1 MRWLRSLVLL
11 VRVLHSRCWS
21 HLTWVAGLCRRTGLP
36 LIALLRIRVLHCQ
49 MMLLCL
55 SLLLLCLCLCLLL
68 LGLLLLLLLGL
79 LLLHHGLVLAL
90 LSLLLLLSHLQ
101 LLLSE
106 VGWQLHRVH
115 LLLLVVLE
123 RLLVLLLLHHQRLQL
138 LRVHLLHLLGRDS
151 HCLCL
156 LDHPLAHD
164 VLLLL
169 LKLGHH
175 GRIAAGLLK
184 LLLLHE
190 LLLLLR
196 SHVHGG
202 LCASHVLGSHALTW
216 HAHSSSRM
224 LVSHSSSG
232 TWLHASNGSG
242 LHAHHG
248 AGLANVRRPRYTG
261 VHLHLLAHVLVWC
274 RRHPRVAV
282 GHARVHTVSGRV
294 CRHHFAV
301 A

>member
-1 MRWLRSLVLL
+1 M
-11 VRVLHSRCWS
+11 
-21 HLTWVAGLCRRTGLP
+21 
-36 LIALLRIRVLHCQ
+36 LHCQ

-55 SLLLLCLCLCLLL
+55 SLLLLGLCLCLLL
-68 LGLLLLLLLGL
+68 LGLLLLLLLLLLGL
-79 LLLHHGLVLAL
+79 LLLHHGLVLTL
-90 LSLLLLLSHLQ
+90 LGLLLLLSHLQ
-101 LLLSE
+101 LLLSK

-115 LLLLVVLE
+115 LLLLVVLK

-151 HCLCL
+151 HRLCL

-169 LKLGHH
+169 LKLSHH
-175 GRIAAGLLK
+175 GRITASLLK
-184 LLLLHE
+184 LLLLLHE

-196 SHVHGG
+196 SHVHGS
-202 LCASHVLGSHALTW
+202 LCASHALASHALAW
-216 HAHSSSRM
+216 HAHPSSRV
-224 LVSHSSSG
+224 LISHSPS
-232 TWLHASNGSG
+232 TWLHTSNSSG

-248 AGLANVRRPRYTG
+248 ARLADVRRPRYTG
-261 VHLHLLAHVLVWC
+261 VHLHLLAHVLVWS
-274 RRHPRVAV
+274 RRHSRVAV